1 MTDTSQTPNQQW
13 TLNKAVLLGLV
24 FLAVGVAGGWF
35 LRDMQK
41 PEAAPT
47 TAATPAL
54 QPGATAA
61 EPSAA
66 DLKQT
71 ADTQAAPL
79 LAQLKSDPNNADLLT
94 NIGNLYYDAKQYAT
108 AVDYYGQVLKIKPT
122 VASVRTDMGTA
133 YWFMG
138 DADRALA
145 EFTQALKDSPNYP
158 NALYNRGMVRWQG
171 KSDGDGALADWNKLL
186 ATAPQYDGRA
196 QVEQMVAEVK
206 QHQAGG
212 KAK

>member
-1 MTDTSQTPNQQW
+1 M
-13 TLNKAVLLGLV
+13 
-24 FLAVGVAGGWF
+24 
-35 LRDMQK
+35 
-41 PEAAPT
+41 
-47 TAATPAL
+47 
-54 QPGATAA
+54 
-61 EPSAA
+61 
-66 DLKQT
+66 
-71 ADTQAAPL
+71 
-79 LAQLKSDPNNADLLT
+79 
-94 NIGNLYYDAKQYAT
+94 
-108 AVDYYGQVLKIKPT
+108 DYYGQALKIKPT
-122 VASVRTDMGTA
+122 VAGVRTNMGTA

-145 EFTQALKDSPNYP
+145 EFNQALKDSPNYP

-186 ATAPQYDGRA
+186 ATAPQYEGRG